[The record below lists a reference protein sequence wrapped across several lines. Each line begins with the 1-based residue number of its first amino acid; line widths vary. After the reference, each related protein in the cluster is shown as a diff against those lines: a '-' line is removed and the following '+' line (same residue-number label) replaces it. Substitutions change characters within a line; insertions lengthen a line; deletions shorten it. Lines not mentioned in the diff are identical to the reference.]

1 MWHRG
6 ACREVMRLTLTFV
19 YKLHLILPTP
29 ERAGKSLVW
38 IPSEVDLL
46 QGFKGKGFLKGGDP
60 GGAWGRETELRVR
73 VSSGFFF

>member
-6 ACREVMRLTLTFV
+6 VREVMRLTLTFV

-29 ERAGKSLVW
+29 ERAGKSLSLGSFRSRPVAR
-38 IPSEVDLL
+38 IQR
-46 QGFKGKGFLKGGDP
+46 QGLSKGGDP
-60 GGAWGRETELRVR
+60 GGGVGRETELRVR